1 MKKRIIGLALVAGA
15 IAAVAKLITAQKAE
29 WQGLTETDARAK
41 VEERLPSR
49 VPEEKRAEVADKVV
63 AKMRERGVLGEEP
76 AETPA
81 EVEVKAEDAP
91 EDAAEPVEE
100 AEVATEPEAEV
111 EAEPVDEETEKE

>member
-15 IAAVAKLITAQKAE
+15 IAAVAKLITTQKAE

-63 AKMRERGVLGEEP
+63 AKMRERGVL
-76 AETPA
+76 
-81 EVEVKAEDAP
+81 VE
-91 EDAAEPVEE
+91 EPVEE
-100 AEVATEPEAEV
+100 APAEVEPEAEAAADV
-111 EAEPVDEETEKE
+111 EPEAEPVDEETEKE